1 VAFRAWKQK
10 MLPLLI
16 HNKTPV
22 YDFSKADP
30 AAYHGGIVDVYRP
43 YLEGKGY
50 YYDVNSPLSY
60 GYV

>member
-1 VAFRAWKQK
+1 